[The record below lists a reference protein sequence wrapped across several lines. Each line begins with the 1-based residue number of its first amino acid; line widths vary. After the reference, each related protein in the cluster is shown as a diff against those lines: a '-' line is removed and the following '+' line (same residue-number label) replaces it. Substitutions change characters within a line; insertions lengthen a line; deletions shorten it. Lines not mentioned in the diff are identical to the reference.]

1 MGQTMKQVSW
11 KQLTKRRVLGV
22 AVMAL
27 GIMVL
32 FLPIFFGEWVIALLG
47 ILVIAAGLFQF
58 LETLRSTDETTS
70 YLSYAAGIVT
80 VLLGLLLFM
89 SPNLVLSGL
98 LIAVTLFFLAD
109 GAIKIFGAFKQS
121 GAERWWDLFN
131 GLFAIALGLLLW
143 FLVSVNL
150 GLAAIGVILGLRLI
164 GQGWTMFFVPEKAVE
179 SPDVEPDTRYH
190 PDAHLG
196 LDPSDT
202 IKAMQDPILQ
212 KEAIMTNQNIF
223 WCLTLLAILFVIHL
237 FRVNGEWSL
246 LGFITPF
253 SATIGDAALAL
264 LIAVVLLLPIRLI
277 WRSASRPIERSAW
290 NRFDH
295 LHENALEPTLAERSL
310 KFWLERRMTFAIE
323 INQIRSSLSYA
334 FWRILRIG
342 LPLTAVIVAINSI
355 WGFSWYFNS
364 ENWASAVW
372 QAITQERV
380 DVWREAM
387 AEDVEQHALARGIA
401 PDKVFAIE
409 PEGVSDTGD
418 FSFIVI
424 GDTGEGDPSQQ
435 SLHDQIIAAGN
446 RESVKFLIL
455 SSDVIYPDG
464 KMRDYETNFYLP
476 FKGFEKPFYAIPGNH
491 DWFDADQG
499 FNANFLEPDAAILSL
514 RARLAVDLNTDVINA
529 DRRFAEIVAE
539 AQRLRDY
546 YRIKNGRQRAPY
558 FEMHTEGFSLISV
571 DTGILRRLDEKQK
584 AWLEA
589 ALERAGDNFKM
600 VIIGHPLYAAG
611 LDQSATDP
619 DFNEIHEMLRRHK
632 VDIAMGGDTHDFE
645 FYRENYEVD
654 GDETQMLHFVNG
666 GGGAYL
672 SIGTA
677 MAYPEDHATEDYAFY
692 PRTDEVDAKLTN
704 ETPLWKKPFLI
715 WLKWFDGYPV
725 TPETLSGVFDFN
737 KAPFFQSFMEIKVE
751 RSQNQVRLLLY
762 GVNGQLRWRDLQ
774 IGGDVK
780 PADKSDDDFVEFV
793 VPLHQ

>member
-1 MGQTMKQVSW
+1 M
-11 KQLTKRRVLGV
+11 
-22 AVMAL
+22 
-27 GIMVL
+27 
-32 FLPIFFGEWVIALLG
+32 FLV
-47 ILVIAAGLFQF
+47 
-58 LETLRSTDETTS
+58 
-70 YLSYAAGIVT
+70 
-80 VLLGLLLFM
+80 
-89 SPNLVLSGL
+89 
-98 LIAVTLFFLAD
+98 
-109 GAIKIFGAFKQS
+109 
-121 GAERWWDLFN
+121 DLF
-131 GLFAIALGLLLW
+131 
-143 FLVSVNL
+143 
-150 GLAAIGVILGLRLI
+150 
-164 GQGWTMFFVPEKAVE
+164 
-179 SPDVEPDTRYH
+179 H
-190 PDAHLG
+190 
-196 LDPSDT
+196 
-202 IKAMQDPILQ
+202 
-212 KEAIMTNQNIF
+212 
-223 WCLTLLAILFVIHL
+223 
-237 FRVNGEWSL
+237 
-246 LGFITPF
+246 
-253 SATIGDAALAL
+253 
-264 LIAVVLLLPIRLI
+264 
-277 WRSASRPIERSAW
+277 
-290 NRFDH
+290 
-295 LHENALEPTLAERSL
+295 
-310 KFWLERRMTFAIE
+310 
-323 INQIRSSLSYA
+323 
-334 FWRILRIG
+334 
-342 LPLTAVIVAINSI
+342 
-355 WGFSWYFNS
+355 
-364 ENWASAVW
+364 
-372 QAITQERV
+372 
-380 DVWREAM
+380 
-387 AEDVEQHALARGIA
+387 
-401 PDKVFAIE
+401 
-409 PEGVSDTGD
+409 
-418 FSFIVI
+418 
-424 GDTGEGDPSQQ
+424 
-435 SLHDQIIAAGN
+435 
-446 RESVKFLIL
+446 IL